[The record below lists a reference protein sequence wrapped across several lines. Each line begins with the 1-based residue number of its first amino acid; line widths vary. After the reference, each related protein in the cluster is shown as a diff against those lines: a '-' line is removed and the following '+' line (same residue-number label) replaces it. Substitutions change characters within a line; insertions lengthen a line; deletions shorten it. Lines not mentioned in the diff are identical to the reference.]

1 MKHGCL
7 ISKSLIT
14 QLIQTI
20 FYNFRSFDKPLPS
33 YPLNQCNMWTK
44 IQLLCCCL
52 FCALS
57 MEAQVLDF
65 IDIHLTILEKNG
77 SETKVMSNAELM
89 ISDQG
94 KVQTDMNGSFQ
105 YTYPVRNA
113 VEPEISI
120 QLLSEKHKML
130 KPLDGAILI
139 DPTREKMFIEFVVV
153 NMDNAS
159 ESFKRK
165 ISTLEKQVNAL
176 RQKNE
181 LTRKQV
187 SNLNTTLLDTILY
200 YEAVRSSMEYRIDDL
215 EALTDDQQQT
225 IMTQRQ
231 RIDSLEEQVT
241 RLSADLSQALEERYL
256 RQNEYF
262 KAISTNFAQ
271 YIRSVN
277 DVTEHLGFIKTYS
290 SSGDFRSLDRDL
302 RLYEEAFVAI
312 SDQHQDHISG
322 VSRYWNNPKTAKEL
336 EAIYELLLKGIHLN
350 QVRPTFNEIID
361 HIQKQKP
368 GKAQKLATK
377 SRQDIVLN
385 IRDLE
390 MQINQILIKLR
401 NT

>member
-1 MKHGCL
+1 M
-7 ISKSLIT
+7 
-14 QLIQTI
+14 
-20 FYNFRSFDKPLPS
+20 R
-33 YPLNQCNMWTK
+33 TK
-44 IQLLCCCL
+44 IQLLCCFLL
-52 FCALS
+52 FTLT
-57 MEAQVLDF
+57 MQAQVLDF

-77 SETKVMSNAELM
+77 SETKVMANTDLM

-120 QLLSEKHKML
+120 QLLSESHKML
-130 KPLDGAILI
+130 KPLDGAILV
-139 DPTREKMFIEFVVV
+139 DPTRDKMFIEFVVV
-153 NMDNAS
+153 NMDNES
-159 ESFKRK
+159 EAFKGK
-165 ISTLEKQVNAL
+165 ISALEKQVNAL

-181 LTRKQV
+181 LTRQQISK
-187 SNLNTTLLDTILY
+187 LNTTLLDTIMY

-241 RLSADLSQALEERYL
+241 RLSADLTEALEKRYL

-271 YIRSVN
+271 YTRSVN
-277 DVTEHLGFIKTYS
+277 DVTEHLGFIKSYF

-312 SDQHQDHISG
+312 SDEHQDHISG
-322 VSRYWNNPKTAKEL
+322 VSRYWNNPKMAKEL
-336 EAIYELLLKGIHLN
+336 EGIYELLLKGIHLN
-350 QVRPTFNEIID
+350 QVRPTFNEVID
-361 HIQKQKP
+361 QVQKQKP
-368 GKAQKLATK
+368 GKAQKIASA
-377 SRQDIVLN
+377 SREDIVLN

-390 MQINQILIKLR
+390 KQINQILIKLR
-401 NT
+401 NS